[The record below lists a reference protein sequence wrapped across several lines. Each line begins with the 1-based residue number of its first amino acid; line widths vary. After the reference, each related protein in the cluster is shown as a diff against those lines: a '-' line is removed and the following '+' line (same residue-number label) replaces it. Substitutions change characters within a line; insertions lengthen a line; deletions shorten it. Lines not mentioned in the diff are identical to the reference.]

1 LKLKLDDTESR
12 LNTKLAATNEN
23 LVSARND
30 VAKCEEKMKGLEDLV
45 KQKETQHFELKG
57 EMAGNDGSLTL
68 EPPRELAGSGANLLW
83 GPYDIIIF
91 KLDPSQSPN

>member
-1 LKLKLDDTESR
+1 MKLDDTESR
-12 LNTKLAATNEN
+12 LNTKLAAANEN

-57 EMAGNDGSLTL
+57 EMAGNDGSTHTRTTERIGGVRGKSSL
-68 EPPRELAGSGANLLW
+68 GAL
-83 GPYDIIIF
+83 
-91 KLDPSQSPN
+91 